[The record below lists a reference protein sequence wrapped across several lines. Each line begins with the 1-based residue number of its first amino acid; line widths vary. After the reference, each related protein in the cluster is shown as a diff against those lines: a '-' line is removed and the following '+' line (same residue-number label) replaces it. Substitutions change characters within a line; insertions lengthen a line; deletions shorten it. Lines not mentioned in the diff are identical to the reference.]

1 MTGTL
6 ISRSPSTSIP
16 TAAVNR
22 RKVGRP
28 RKDSNT
34 PSVRESLI
42 ALTRQEVAAHGPL
55 AVNARTVCMLA
66 GVTFANVNYNF
77 GTWNGLLAEAAAA
90 TYVDFVESI
99 WAQVQAAPHDAE
111 ARFRAWV
118 SAQVTWHQANPG
130 WGAFFVFPV
139 SAEVPAQL
147 MREKAG
153 KTISGYFTLNLAR
166 LGSLVRDL
174 RDGTVTDFPYDTNN
188 FPRAEM
194 AQDTD
199 LVLRANS
206 IGWSIMGLAVWKA
219 GSHVQ
224 RDQVPE
230 IDRFEAQIEEF
241 HIAELIA
248 SARRGAH

>member
-6 ISRSPSTSIP
+6 TSRSPSSSP
-16 TAAVNR
+16 AFNSENR

-42 ALTRQEVAAHGPL
+42 ALTRQEVAQHGPL

-77 GTWNGLLAEAAAA
+77 GTWNGLLAEAAAE

-99 WAQVQAAPHDAE
+99 WAQVQTAPRDPE
-111 ARFRAWV
+111 QRFRAWV
-118 SAQVTWHQANPG
+118 SAQIEWHQSNPG

-153 KTISGYFTLNLAR
+153 GRISGYFALNLAR

-174 RDGTVTDFPYDTNN
+174 RDNTVTDFNYGTDN

-224 RDQVPE
+224 RDRVPE
-230 IDRFEAQIEEF
+230 IDRFESDIVDF
-241 HIAELIA
+241 HITELVA
-248 SARRGAH
+248 SARRGLN